1 MGFFEQD
8 AIKNTDGSFRNDF
21 EGMLGYALQKLRNK
35 GLEGI
40 GAWVAKGDKHVEDRS
55 VLTFR
60 DVSMTQPIFDL
71 AVEMNR
77 KGISVDPHV
86 WAAWMH
92 NSAITYTAS
101 GIKLLFM
108 SGFRAQWAREK
119 LGDAIG
125 RHYAGQRVEYL
136 IDRNLDNQIRK

>member
-1 MGFFEQD
+1 MGFYHEES
-8 AIKNTDGSFRNDF
+8 AKNIDGSFRNDF
-21 EGMLGYALQKLRNK
+21 EGMLGHALQKLRNQ
-35 GLEGI
+35 GIQGI

-77 KGISVDPHV
+77 KGISVEPHV

-92 NSAITYTAS
+92 NSSITYTAT
-101 GIKLLFM
+101 GIKLFFM
-108 SGFRAQWAREK
+108 SGFMAQWARQK
-119 LGDAIG
+119 VGDAIG
-125 RHYAGQRVEYL
+125 RHFAGQPVEYL
-136 IDRNLDNQIRK
+136 VDRTLDNQIRQ